1 MRSDLF
7 SEHQEVETSG
17 QGHPMVLQNRRMV
30 KMHLRPPQIPA
41 VMARQG
47 AMVAYQGDV
56 RFAYQS
62 AGVGGLIKK
71 AVTGEGL
78 PLMRV
83 EGHGDVFF
91 AADAQEL
98 FLVDLED
105 DALSVN
111 GRNVLAFDP
120 GLSWDIRKVGG
131 AGMLGGGLFD
141 TVLSGR
147 GRVAVSAY
155 GDPVVLR
162 TDEAPTYVDTQSVI
176 CWSAN
181 LQTELKKS
189 FSAGALVGRGSGE
202 AFQLGL
208 HGPGFVVVQASE
220 GPTVPPHSH

>member
-1 MRSDLF
+1 M
-7 SEHQEVETSG
+7 
-17 QGHPMVLQNRRMV
+17 
-30 KMHLRPPQIPA
+30 
-41 VMARQG
+41 
-47 AMVAYQGDV
+47 
-56 RFAYQS
+56 
-62 AGVGGLIKK
+62 
-71 AVTGEGL
+71 TGEGL

-120 GLSWDIRKVGG
+120 GLSWEIRKVGG
-131 AGMLGGGLFD
+131 AGMLGGGLFN

-147 GRVAVSAY
+147 GRVAVSSY
-155 GDPVVLR
+155 GNPVVLR
-162 TDEAPTYVDTQSVI
+162 TDEAPTFVDTQSVI

-189 FSAGALVGRGSGE
+189 FSAGALVGRGSGR
-202 AFQLGL
+202 GL
-208 HGPGFVVVQASE
+208 PARPARAAASSSCRRARDRRSRPTATEPDPPSGQAGSAK
-220 GPTVPPHSH
+220 TTTLSS